1 MIINLLR
8 WSVLA
13 IALAPFA
20 YYLIAT
26 YCGWSYF
33 RAVQKT
39 PPTTPAFTPPVS
51 ILKPVRGLDR
61 EAYNNFASFCRLDY
75 PLCEILFGVMDAD
88 DPVIPVIT
96 RLQHDFPQCAIRLLI
111 GAPSL
116 GTSPKMNNLSRLV
129 REAKYDLL
137 VINDSDVR
145 VDADYL
151 RHAVAPFRDPKVGVV
166 TALFRSI
173 TEGNFASDL
182 DAIGVPSDSSASALV
197 ARKFGAIDFALGWTM
212 ATTKERLK
220 AIGGFEAMADHHSDD
235 FTLGNKIAKQGYRI
249 ELMPKPVWMVFPKEG
264 LNQFLKHELRWS
276 IMLRNIRPLGYLALA
291 LTFGLPWAVLA
302 AVAAPSAVASI
313 AYLASYLLL
322 RLTMA
327 WTIAVWG
334 LGDSVVRRKLW
345 LVPLRDAAGFLVWV
359 AGFFSSR
366 VSWRGKQYRVKE
378 SYLLPLPA
386 ARAATSTNLGVAV
399 PATLVSA
406 KKIKDGL
413 TISSVRSVSR
423 F

>member
-1 MIINLLR
+1 MLNLLR
-8 WSVLA
+8 WSVLI

-33 RAVQKT
+33 HAVRKAPRAT
-39 PPTTPAFTPPVS
+39 LDFTPPVS

-61 EAYNNFASFCRLDY
+61 EAYENFASFCRLDY
-75 PLCEILFGVMDAD
+75 PVYEVLFGVVDAD
-88 DPVIPVIT
+88 DPVIPVIKQ
-96 RLQHDFPQCAIRLLI
+96 LQHDFPECAIRLLA
-111 GAPSL
+111 GAPPL

-145 VDADYL
+145 VEADYL
-151 RHAVAPFRDPKVGVV
+151 RNAAAPFRDPKVGVV

-182 DAIGVPSDSSASALV
+182 DAVGVPSDSSASALV

-212 ATTKERLK
+212 ATTKARLK
-220 AIGGFEAMADHHSDD
+220 EIGGFEAMADHHSDD

-249 ELMPKPVWMVFPKEG
+249 ELMPKPIWMVFPKEG
-264 LNQFLKHELRWS
+264 LAQFLRHELRWS
-276 IMLRNIRPLGYLALA
+276 IMLRSIRPLGYLALA

-302 AVAAPSAVASI
+302 AIAAHSAVASA
-313 AYLASYLLL
+313 AYLFAYLLL

-334 LGDSVVRRKLW
+334 LGDPVVRKKPW
-345 LVPLRDAAGFLVWV
+345 LIPLRDAAGFLVWI

-366 VSWRGKQYRVKE
+366 VSWRGRDYRVKG
-378 SYLLPLPA
+378 SCLIPMPA
-386 ARAATSTNLGVAV
+386 AQATGSTSLGVTA
-399 PATLVSA
+399 PATLVAAPATLVTS
-406 KKIKDGL
+406 KKMKEGL
-413 TISSVRSVSR
+413 TIS
-423 F
+423 